1 MRVRHE
7 LAQNARITELNEAGL
22 LHNQCCTWFYCKSR
36 TEVLRL
42 FAFTREQPTLL
53 DGQPGHHRFLCHTS
67 YGTAHAS
74 MTRHINQAAR
84 EATLPASAGTP
95 MRAAAIKYYNPR
107 PSVFGLPL
115 GIQTT
120 SVVFIEL
127 ASTGGQTGRLSRIA
141 SKTANATLLHREL
154 PSDTNSSKVVT
165 VRRWQ
170 HHSAESKGR

>member
-22 LHNQCCTWFYCKSR
+22 LHNQCCIWFYCKSR

-95 MRAAAIKYYNPR
+95 MRAAAMKYYNPR

-127 ASTGGQTGRLSRIA
+127 ASTGGRRVASAASPARRLCNF
-141 SKTANATLLHREL
+141 TAQRT
-154 PSDTNSSKVVT
+154 T
-165 VRRWQ
+165 VRHQ
-170 HHSAESKGR
+170 QQ